1 MRESKNDYLIHL
13 IQQESNLEDWTL
25 NLIVQEKET
34 GDVFYIHSFEF
45 DLQDML
51 IEYRVIGNEV
61 DDKLLIPRKE
71 LRNKRPPNED
81 EKDYI
86 SRLINATLH
95 NKIRHQSVKYV
106 DTLKIQTLGELD
118 NILLNEGV
126 RNIVKQKIR
135 DLKLDKLL

>member
-1 MRESKNDYLIHL
+1 MRKVKNDYLIHL
-13 IQQESNLEDWTL
+13 IQQESDLGDWTL

-71 LRNKRPPNED
+71 LRNKLSPNEE

-86 SRLINATLH
+86 SRLINATIY

-106 DTLKIQTLGELD
+106 ATPKIQTLTELD

-126 RNIVKQKIR
+126 RNIIKQKIR
-135 DLKLDKLL
+135 DFRLTKLL

>member
-1 MRESKNDYLIHL
+1 MRKVKNDYLIHL
-13 IQQESNLEDWTL
+13 IQQESDLGDWTL

-45 DLQDML
+45 DLQDKL

-61 DDKLLIPRKE
+61 DDKLPIPRKE
-71 LRNKRPPNED
+71 QQRVFNEE

-106 DTLKIQTLGELD
+106 ATPKIQTLTELD

-126 RNIVKQKIR
+126 RNIIKQKIR
-135 DLKLDKLL
+135 DFRLYKLL

>member
-13 IQQESNLEDWTL
+13 IQQESDLEDWTL

-71 LRNKRPPNED
+71 LRNKPNED

-106 DTLKIQTLGELD
+106 DTLKIQTLSELD

>member
-1 MRESKNDYLIHL
+1 
-13 IQQESNLEDWTL
+13 
-25 NLIVQEKET
+25 
-34 GDVFYIHSFEF
+34 
-45 DLQDML
+45 ML

-71 LRNKRPPNED
+71 LRNKRPPNEE

-95 NKIRHQSVKYV
+95 NKIRQHYN
-106 DTLKIQTLGELD
+106 TCKIEGLNGLD

-126 RNIVKQKIR
+126 RNIIKQKIR
-135 DLKLDKLL
+135 DFKLDKLL